1 MATPNAVTVTRTLA
15 YYSRIASTFQQ
26 LRLDDEITD
35 FTILCGKQS
44 FNCHKVILAG
54 SSPVLQAMVR
64 SGMREA
70 SKCQADFDTIPPP
83 VMQLILEYIY
93 TGEVTVPHEHLQQT
107 IGAADYLQLLEL
119 KEICLSEAVTAFK
132 PSNVVSWYKLADR
145 FNVSELKSK
154 CAEVIASSIGEV
166 SQGAEFQK
174 LSFAEANSFM
184 SSAEETNADPDDLLE
199 ASLQWINSKLS
210 ERIDCMEELLQKIQL
225 SKCSI
230 ECLEN
235 EMETHEE
242 LFMRCPVGYK
252 MVTKVSLQLAK
263 EGGVRRKR
271 ESNRNTDAMATSS
284 APKPFD
290 LSAFYPGGTGAASSE
305 GYNFTAG
312 D

>member
-15 YYSRIASTFQQ
+15 YSSRIASKFQQ

-35 FTILCGKQS
+35 FTILSGKQS

-54 SSPVLQAMVR
+54 SSPVLHAMVR

-70 SKCQADFDTIPPP
+70 SKSQADFDTIPPT
-83 VMQLILEYIY
+83 VMQLVLEYIY

-107 IGAADYLQLLEL
+107 IDAADYLQLLEL

-145 FNVSELKSK
+145 LDVCELKSK
-154 CAEVIASSIGEV
+154 CAEVMSASLGEV
-166 SQGAEFQK
+166 SHCTEFQE
-174 LSFAEANSFM
+174 LSFAEVNSFM

-225 SKCSI
+225 LKCSV

-235 EMETHEE
+235 EMETHEA
-242 LFMRCPVGYK
+242 LFMSCPIGYK
-252 MVTKVSLQLAK
+252 MVTKVLLQLAK
-263 EGGVRRKR
+263 EDGVRRKR
-271 ESNRNTDAMATSS
+271 ESKRNTDAMLTS
-284 APKPFD
+284 AVPKAFD
-290 LSAFYPGGTGAASSE
+290 FGAAASGGTGAASSK
-305 GYNFTAG
+305 GLNFTAG